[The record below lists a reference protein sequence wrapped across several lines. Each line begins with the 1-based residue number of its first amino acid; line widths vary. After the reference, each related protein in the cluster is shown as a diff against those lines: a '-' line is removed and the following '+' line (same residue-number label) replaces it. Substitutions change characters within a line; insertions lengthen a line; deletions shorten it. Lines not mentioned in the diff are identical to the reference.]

1 MTFAWNTD
9 PDAPSEFLDTV
20 EFLRQNGDDWTAGV
34 IDFAGD
40 SPSITAPASCQTCHG
55 SLNKPLWSGWSD
67 WEGTEYVYPEDKQYA
82 SVVAYMRG
90 LLESSDQRIEQLDF
104 SASRFYSGN
113 YAERFLKSPGRS
125 IYVAAVVEAGAVWSW
140 RHAEVL
146 FSRLKDRYTDFPQY
160 AEQLMCGSTS
170 NALYTLSSQFDQR
183 DHNLSVLAT
192 IDDGD
197 ITPEGLLD
205 RASAYVSNTYHY
217 QTDGSIADAVNFLT
231 LFELWERDPIVRKLY
246 RETSNEDTVHP
257 ENAWLMDVYLHYG
270 PGKAT
275 AEDELIQKFRLHFG
289 QGVRAAMDARAAQN
303 ESMLLGFVP
312 SASFWDGHLEAMRP
326 RVCKALRNSEPE
338 NLRAALDGVD
348 IVLDWDA
355 PTYDANS
362 ITGYRIL
369 RGTGDE
375 ELSVLV
381 ASTDT
386 KDTAW
391 TDEDP
396 AEGDYVYA
404 VQTVYDDYYHSSESD
419 QVRQTV
425 AARPN
430 TAATGKPPISG
441 TAQVGETLT
450 ADTSGIADSDGLN
463 NIPYSYQWVR
473 SDNSTDTDISDA
485 TGSTYTLV
493 SADEGKTIKVKVSFT
508 DEQGNAESLTSDPTA
523 TVAAKPNSV
532 ATGAPTISGTA
543 QVGET
548 LTADTSGISDAD
560 GTDNVSYNHQW
571 VRSDGAD
578 DTDISD
584 ATASTYTLVSADEG
598 KTIKVKV
605 SFTDDEG
612 NSETLTSATTA
623 AVAPP
628 PNTDTLTASLN
639 SAPKQHD
646 GASTFNV
653 RVLFSEDIDTAA
665 SNLPGAFTAEN
676 ATLGAASKVDER
688 SDLWEIEVTP
698 TGDAD
703 VTLTLAADQDCEGD
717 HAPCTAD
724 DRQLGNTLTVTVPGS
739 GSLVGFF
746 DNAPISHD
754 GENDFEVWVRF
765 DRPITASSK
774 KFPQAFETENG
785 SVKTTN
791 RMERRSDFWV
801 LSVEPTGVENVTL
814 TLLGNRPCGEGGVP
828 CAKTSDGEGR
838 IPLSNSPTIT
848 IPGPNLIMVSDASAE
863 AGPGATM
870 TFTISLGRLTLTAL
884 TVDYRTVDGTA
895 TAGTDYTG
903 VSGTLR
909 FAIGEQSKTVT
920 VQVLENGG
928 EEEDE
933 TFTLQLSDASVGYI
947 NSGKATGTIT
957 SPEST
962 SNTPATGRPSVT
974 GTAQVGET
982 LTADTTGIGD
992 ADGLNNVS
1000 YSYQW
1005 VRSDGTTD
1013 TDITG
1018 ATTSTYTLVSADQ
1031 GNTVK
1036 VRVSFTD
1043 DAGNAETLTSA
1054 STASVAAVSVDP
1066 PSKPTGL
1073 AASTTSS
1080 SVTLTWDDPGD
1091 GSISGYQIL
1100 RFNRAIH
1107 SLGDFQI
1114 HVDDTSSNEIAYTDT
1129 DVVAEARYV
1138 YRIKARNSAGL
1149 SPKSRFAN
1157 ADLPEAPPEVANRP
1171 ATGTPTISGTAQ
1183 VGETLTVDSSGIS
1196 DADGLN
1202 NVSYTYQWVRN
1213 DGTGDSDIAGATG
1226 STYTLVSTDQGK
1238 TVKVKVSFTDD
1249 AGNAEEVTSR
1259 ATVAVAAKPNT
1270 AATGSPAISGTAQVG
1285 ETLTADTTGIE
1296 DADGL
1301 DNVSYSYQW
1310 VRNDG
1315 AADTDVAN
1323 ATGSTYTLADDDQD
1337 KTIKVRV
1344 SFTDDADNAEE
1355 LTSASTASVLA
1366 RPNTPAT
1373 GTPTISGTAQ
1383 VGETLTADTSGI
1395 TDADGLD
1402 NVSFS
1407 YQWARSDG
1415 TSDSD
1420 ITGATGSKYTLA
1432 SPDEGNTVKVR
1443 VNFTD
1448 DTGNAEEATS
1458 AATDSV
1464 EAATGD
1470 IPVWSTTM
1478 TTAQSYT
1485 GQGYSGF
1492 DGFRVGSLTETSF
1505 EIDDVTYTVNLV
1517 EALGWVYIGL
1527 DKEMPIAFTLDVD
1540 ETRFQSGDASFTSY
1554 TYSKIYKWDDAQIN
1568 WSEGDS
1574 VQLRLYRSSENSE

>member
-1 MTFAWNTD
+1 MRTF
-9 PDAPSEFLDTV
+9 
-20 EFLRQNGDDWTAGV
+20 R
-34 IDFAGD
+34 
-40 SPSITAPASCQTCHG
+40 
-55 SLNKPLWSGWSD
+55 
-67 WEGTEYVYPEDKQYA
+67 
-82 SVVAYMRG
+82 
-90 LLESSDQRIEQLDF
+90 
-104 SASRFYSGN
+104 
-113 YAERFLKSPGRS
+113 
-125 IYVAAVVEAGAVWSW
+125 
-140 RHAEVL
+140 
-146 FSRLKDRYTDFPQY
+146 
-160 AEQLMCGSTS
+160 
-170 NALYTLSSQFDQR
+170 
-183 DHNLSVLAT
+183 
-192 IDDGD
+192 
-197 ITPEGLLD
+197 
-205 RASAYVSNTYHY
+205 
-217 QTDGSIADAVNFLT
+217 
-231 LFELWERDPIVRKLY
+231 
-246 RETSNEDTVHP
+246 
-257 ENAWLMDVYLHYG
+257 
-270 PGKAT
+270 
-275 AEDELIQKFRLHFG
+275 
-289 QGVRAAMDARAAQN
+289 
-303 ESMLLGFVP
+303 
-312 SASFWDGHLEAMRP
+312 
-326 RVCKALRNSEPE
+326 
-338 NLRAALDGVD
+338 
-348 IVLDWDA
+348 
-355 PTYDANS
+355 
-362 ITGYRIL
+362 
-369 RGTGDE
+369 
-375 ELSVLV
+375 
-381 ASTDT
+381 
-386 KDTAW
+386 
-391 TDEDP
+391 
-396 AEGDYVYA
+396 
-404 VQTVYDDYYHSSESD
+404 
-419 QVRQTV
+419 
-425 AARPN
+425 
-430 TAATGKPPISG
+430 
-441 TAQVGETLT
+441 
-450 ADTSGIADSDGLN
+450 
-463 NIPYSYQWVR
+463 
-473 SDNSTDTDISDA
+473 
-485 TGSTYTLV
+485 
-493 SADEGKTIKVKVSFT
+493 
-508 DEQGNAESLTSDPTA
+508 
-523 TVAAKPNSV
+523 
-532 ATGAPTISGTA
+532 
-543 QVGET
+543 
-548 LTADTSGISDAD
+548 
-560 GTDNVSYNHQW
+560 
-571 VRSDGAD
+571 
-578 DTDISD
+578 
-584 ATASTYTLVSADEG
+584 
-598 KTIKVKV
+598 
-605 SFTDDEG
+605 
-612 NSETLTSATTA
+612 
-623 AVAPP
+623 
-628 PNTDTLTASLN
+628 
-639 SAPKQHD
+639 
-646 GASTFNV
+646 
-653 RVLFSEDIDTAA
+653 
-665 SNLPGAFTAEN
+665 
-676 ATLGAASKVDER
+676 
-688 SDLWEIEVTP
+688 
-698 TGDAD
+698 
-703 VTLTLAADQDCEGD
+703 
-717 HAPCTAD
+717 
-724 DRQLGNTLTVTVPGS
+724 
-739 GSLVGFF
+739 
-746 DNAPISHD
+746 
-754 GENDFEVWVRF
+754 
-765 DRPITASSK
+765 
-774 KFPQAFETENG
+774 
-785 SVKTTN
+785 
-791 RMERRSDFWV
+791 
-801 LSVEPTGVENVTL
+801 
-814 TLLGNRPCGEGGVP
+814 
-828 CAKTSDGEGR
+828 
-838 IPLSNSPTIT
+838 
-848 IPGPNLIMVSDASAE
+848 
-863 AGPGATM
+863 
-870 TFTISLGRLTLTAL
+870 
-884 TVDYRTVDGTA
+884 
-895 TAGTDYTG
+895 
-903 VSGTLR
+903 
-909 FAIGEQSKTVT
+909 GEQSKTVT

-933 TFTLQLSDASVGYI
+933 TFTLQLSDASGGYI

-1100 RFNRAIH
+1100 RLNRAIH

-1114 HVDDTSSNEIAYTDT
+1114 HVDDTSSNETAYTDT

-1492 DGFRVGSLTETSF
+1492 DEFRVGSLTETSF